1 LGAQNV
7 ASMGIGA
14 AHVSGMG
21 NLMRY
26 IHIDSVEPG
35 EHLGRTIFS
44 GNGTILLSSGVQLT
58 VYMIN
63 TLNRIGVTMI
73 YIKDPLYEDVEIV
86 EVVSEETKRAI
97 MQRMGETFNSIRSGK
112 DFNTKLINGSIDHFL
127 DEVMKNKEVLLQLS
141 DIRTKD
147 NEMYVH
153 ALNVSMMAALI
164 GIQMNLPLNQLRELA
179 IGAMLHDIGKVELI
193 TDDTSEDLKRHHT
206 WRGFEILK
214 NKRELSLLI
223 AHTAFQH
230 HEKMGGTGIP
240 RALTGDQIHLFARIV
255 AVANT
260 YDNLLFESPTGGR
273 MLPHEACEQMMV
285 LAGDVL
291 DRDIVIQFLR
301 TVSVYP
307 TGISVKLSTRETGVV
322 VGQHRGL
329 PGRPIVRVVKSSGDD
344 LDVIEIDLAKH
355 NTVFIDNVLQ

>member
-1 LGAQNV
+1 L
-7 ASMGIGA
+7 
-14 AHVSGMG
+14 
-21 NLMRY
+21 RY
-26 IHIDSVEPG
+26 VHIDNVEPG
-35 EHLGRTIFS
+35 QFLGRTIFS
-44 GNGTILLSSGVQLT
+44 GNGAVLLSDGVQLT

-86 EVVSEETKRAI
+86 DVVSEETKRAV

-112 DFNTKLINGSIDHFL
+112 DFNTRNINGSIDNLL
-127 DEVMKNKEVLLQLS
+127 DEVMRNKEVLVQLS

-153 ALNVSMMAALI
+153 ALNVSMMSVLI
-164 GIQMNLPLNQLRELA
+164 GIQMDLPMNQLRELA

-193 TDDTSEDLKRHHT
+193 TDDTSKDLKKHHT
-206 WRGFEILK
+206 WRGFETLK

-223 AHTAFQH
+223 AHVALQH
-230 HEKMGGTGIP
+230 HEKFNGKGLPRGTEGE
-240 RALTGDQIHLFARIV
+240 QIHLYARIV

-260 YDNLLFESPTGGR
+260 YDNLLFESSSEGR
-273 MLPHEACEQMMV
+273 RLMPHEACEHMMV
-285 LAGDVL
+285 LAGDDL
-291 DRDIVIQFLR
+291 DREIVIHFLR

-307 TGISVKLSTRETGVV
+307 TGASVKLSTKETGVV

-329 PGRPIVRVVKSSGDD
+329 PGRPIVRVVKSESGTD
-344 LDVIEIDLAKH
+344 LEVVEVDLAKH
-355 NTVFIDNVLQ
+355 TTVFIDNVLQ